1 MYILYRSNSIMIS
14 SSSLLSSSSSSVS
27 PLHILRGLYRSL
39 KSPPNLETMIVVGK
53 SSATPISTPINKHI
67 KSRSN
72 PTTSHLM
79 QMYREQMIQNKQ
91 HIEQMK
97 NDNNTQNQK
106 QQHEVLLLQS
116 IAMNTLRL
124 RTDMM
129 ERIKLQS
136 LDAGVEEV
144 LTPKE
149 MSRRAAAR
157 AGLYMP
163 ESDYKDTDKPL
174 EK

>member
-1 MYILYRSNSIMIS
+1 MIS
-14 SSSLLSSSSSSVS
+14 SSSLLSSSSSSAL

-39 KSPPNLETMIVVGK
+39 KSPPNLETMIVVGQK
-53 SSATPISTPINKHI
+53 SATTTTTVTTTPNNNYNRNSNKHI

-72 PTTSHLM
+72 PTTSYLI
-79 QMYREQMIQNKQ
+79 QIYRKQ
-91 HIEQMK
+91 QMK
-97 NDNNTQNQK
+97 DNNDTTTNS
-106 QQHEVLLLQS
+106 QQLLVLQTN

-163 ESDYKDTDKPL
+163 KQSDYNDNNIKDQQPS
-174 EK
+174 EKKSK